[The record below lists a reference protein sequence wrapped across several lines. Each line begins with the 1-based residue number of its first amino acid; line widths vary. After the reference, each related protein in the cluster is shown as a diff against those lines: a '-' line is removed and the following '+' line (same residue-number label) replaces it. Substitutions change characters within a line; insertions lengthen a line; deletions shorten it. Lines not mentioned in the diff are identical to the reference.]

1 MKTPEE
7 FVKEYYQLPH
17 SKIETVRIKSLIKCI
32 ERYKE
37 YHDSEVIKLN
47 IPAINILKRQY
58 RKDLYEAIFARIR
71 MKSWVYSHMKEN
83 DMLLYFDKIVS
94 CQNIRRAIKILNQN
108 SDPQGN

>member
-1 MKTPEE
+1 MK
-7 FVKEYYQLPH
+7 H
-17 SKIETVRIKSLIKCI
+17 
-32 ERYKE
+32 
-37 YHDSEVIKLN
+37 
-47 IPAINILKRQY
+47 AINILKRQY
-58 RKDLYEAIFARIR
+58 RKDLCEAIFTRRR